1 MRAERRSK
9 INLRLLMLLL
19 AITSGVV
26 MLLAGVLGA
35 YQVQRQQLMDSTLAS
50 NEAFAVKLATT
61 TTDLLQ
67 RAQRTLAYSADIL
80 QRGKMDP
87 AVVRAEIDRLREQG
101 MGFNSVTVVGV
112 DGLVAAVAPE
122 NLALRGRR
130 IDSAESLMTR
140 RLRIPLVSKPLVT
153 ALGHLAI
160 VLSQPLFGENYQY
173 LGYLAATLYLKADGG
188 LHRLIGEQYFHDGTY
203 VYVVDSSRRLLY
215 HPLPDRIGTLADDDP
230 AVDAVLRGRS
240 GQQRVVDQWGN
251 DMLDGYAYVAAA
263 DWGII
268 VQRPT
273 EVALRR
279 LNDLMQRVLWLTLG
293 PAVLLL
299 VLLWIFSRWISRPLE
314 QLARIVRSGYDD
326 GMARQLESVHGWY
339 YEAQQLKH
347 ALLASLGTVSAR
359 MGKLHTDAQTDPLT
373 GLGNR
378 RGLDALLQSWQD
390 LNRNF
395 AVISLDIDLFKGIND
410 TYGHDVGDQVIR
422 SVGEW
427 MRAQARQGDALFRM
441 GGEEFLAL
449 LPDVDLERA
458 AGIAERLRASIA
470 DAPILPQQPITVS
483 VGVAIRMGGAA
494 DAALKAA
501 DQALYCAKQEGR
513 NRVVVA
519 GQEQAAGPAQ

>member
-1 MRAERRSK
+1 MRTERRSR
-9 INLRLLMLLL
+9 INLRHLMLLL
-19 AITSGVV
+19 AITSGII
-26 MLLAGVLGA
+26 MLLAGLLGA

-61 TTDLLQ
+61 TTDLLR
-67 RAQRTLAYSADIL
+67 RAQQTLAYSADIL
-80 QRGKMDP
+80 QRGKMNP

-101 MGFNSVTVVGV
+101 MGFNSVTVAGV
-112 DGLVAAVAPE
+112 DGLVTAVAPE
-122 NLALRGRR
+122 NLALLGRR
-130 IDSAESLMTR
+130 IDSAESLMIR
-140 RLRIPLVSKPLVT
+140 RLRIPLISKPLTT
-153 ALGHLAI
+153 ALGRLAI

-173 LGYLAATLYLKADGG
+173 LGYLAATLYLKTEGG

-215 HPLPDRIGTLADDDP
+215 HPLPDRIGTLANDDP
-230 AVDAVLRGRS
+230 VIDAVLQGRS
-240 GQQRVVDQWGN
+240 GQQHVVDQQGN

-279 LNDLMQRVLWLTLG
+279 LDDLMQRVLWFTLG

-299 VLLWIFSRWISRPLE
+299 VLLWTSSRWISRPLE
-314 QLARIVRSGYDD
+314 QLARIVRSGYED
-326 GMARQLESVHGWY
+326 GMVRQLESVHGWY
-339 YEAQQLKH
+339 YEAQQLKY

-359 MGKLHTDAQTDPLT
+359 MGKLRTDAHTDPLT

-378 RGLDALLQSWQD
+378 RGLDAILRSWQE
-390 LNRNF
+390 LNRGF
-395 AVISLDIDLFKGIND
+395 AVISLDIDLFKSIND
-410 TYGHDVGDQVIR
+410 TYGHDVGDRVIR

-427 MRAQARQGDALFRM
+427 MQAQARQGDALFRT

-449 LPDVDLERA
+449 LPDVGLEHA
-458 AGIAERLRASIA
+458 ASIAERLRMSIA
-470 DAPILPQQPITVS
+470 DASILPQQQVTVS
-483 VGVAIRMGGAA
+483 VGVAIRTGGTAEA
-494 DAALKAA
+494 VLKAA

-519 GQEQAAGPAQ
+519 GRAQVEGRAQ